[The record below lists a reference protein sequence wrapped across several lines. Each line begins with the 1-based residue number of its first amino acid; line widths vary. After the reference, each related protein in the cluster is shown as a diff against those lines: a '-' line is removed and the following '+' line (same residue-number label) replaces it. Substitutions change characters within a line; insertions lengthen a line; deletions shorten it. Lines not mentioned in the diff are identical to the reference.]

1 MFPAGKIASILIQ
14 LWCKIA
20 CLSVRVNKLMSFQS
34 LSILFS
40 KNSTENLNEVV
51 VIELGM
57 STYHW

>member
-1 MFPAGKIASILIQ
+1 
-14 LWCKIA
+14 
-20 CLSVRVNKLMSFQS
+20 MSFQS

-57 STYHW
+57 STYYW

>member
-1 MFPAGKIASILIQ
+1 
-14 LWCKIA
+14 
-20 CLSVRVNKLMSFQS
+20 MSFQS